1 MSLILSSEV
10 LCEGWPEAIAEE
22 GKQPRLYLTYFTI
35 LL

>member
-1 MSLILSSEV
+1 MSLILSSEA

-35 LL
+35 VL